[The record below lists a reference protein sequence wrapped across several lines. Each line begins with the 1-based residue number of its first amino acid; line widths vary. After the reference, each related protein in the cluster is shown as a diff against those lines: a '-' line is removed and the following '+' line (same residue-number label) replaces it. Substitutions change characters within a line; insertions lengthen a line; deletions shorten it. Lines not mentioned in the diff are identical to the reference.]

1 MGKSK
6 LFAGLKTSLAM
17 ASMLVS
23 AGCAAQQTISATP
36 VAEPI
41 SPTVATSTFDSVWTV
56 VRNTYVDTVFVRTRW
71 TAVRDTL
78 RPRAALV
85 TTRVG
90 LNALLATTLQ
100 RIPDSH
106 FYVIPE
112 AAELPDN
119 SADQSGVG
127 GATGISLRA
136 AGTTGVVWRVDPGS
150 PGALAGITAGQILE
164 KIGERDVSAA
174 LRKVGDLPVAGRP
187 RALAE
192 VLFSLNH
199 ALAPGVGSTINVE
212 LRTGNGRSVIDRQLV
227 AVPATGT
234 VSQFGN
240 LPPIAGRVVVQRL
253 ETPAGAG
260 ASCVGVIGFNIWL
273 PALVPELERAMD
285 RVSDC
290 KGIVIDLRGNPGG
303 VGAMVMGFGGYFVD
317 SVLSLGTMRSRQ
329 LALRFAIN
337 PRHVKSDGSPASPY
351 TGLMAILVDP
361 MTASTSEIFA
371 TGMQRIGRARVFGE
385 RSAGEALPA
394 MMDRLPS
401 GDVFVHAVADFTDPA
416 GSRIEGAGVV
426 PDDVV
431 PISPKE
437 LSEGRDAALEA
448 ATRWIRSSTAA
459 KHTPAT

>member
-6 LFAGLKTSLAM
+6 LLAVVKTSVVLA
-17 ASMLVS
+17 S
-23 AGCAAQQTISATP
+23 AVTAGGCASHQSIPSSQATAPVTSA
-36 VAEPI
+36 I
-41 SPTVATSTFDSVWTV
+41 ATSTFDSLWTV
-56 VRNTYVDTVFVRTRW
+56 VHDTYVDTVFVRTRW

-78 RPRAALV
+78 RPKAASI
-85 TTRVG
+85 TTRAG
-90 LNALLATTLQ
+90 LDALLAETLQ

-112 AAELPDN
+112 AVDVPDN
-119 SADQSGVG
+119 SADQGEVG
-127 GATGISLRA
+127 GTTGVSLRA
-136 AGTTGVVWRVDPGS
+136 AGTSGLVWRVDPGS
-150 PGALAGITAGQILE
+150 PGALAGIKPGQIIE
-164 KIGERDVSAA
+164 KVGDRDVGEA

-199 ALAPGVGSTINVE
+199 ALSPGAGSAVRIG
-212 LRTGNGRSVIDRQLV
+212 LRDGSGPVVDRQVV

-240 LPPIAGRVVVQRL
+240 LPPLAGRVVVQRL
-253 ETPAGAG
+253 ETPGGAG

-290 KGIVIDLRGNPGG
+290 KGIVVDLRGNPGG

-317 SVLSLGTMRSRQ
+317 SALSLGTMRSRQ
-329 LALRFAIN
+329 LSLHFAMN
-337 PRHVKSDGSPASPY
+337 PRRVKSDGSPVSPY
-351 TGLMAILVDP
+351 AGLMAILVDP

-401 GDVFVHAVADFTDPA
+401 GDVFVHAVADFTDPD
-416 GSRIEGAGVV
+416 GRRIEGAGVV
-426 PDDVV
+426 PDEVV
-431 PISPKE
+431 PISPKD
-437 LSEGRDAALEA
+437 LSEGKDAALDA
-448 ATRWIRSSTAA
+448 AARWIRNTAA
-459 KHTPAT
+459 KQTPAT

>member
-1 MGKSK
+1 MGNSK
-6 LFAGLKTSLAM
+6 LPAVLKTSVALMSVMVA
-17 ASMLVS
+17 
-23 AGCAAQQTISATP
+23 AGCASHQS
-36 VAEPI
+36 VSS
-41 SPTVATSTFDSVWTV
+41 SPTSVPVSPSVATSTFDSLWTLV
-56 VRNTYVDTVFVRTRW
+56 HDTYVDTVFVRTRW

-78 RPRAALV
+78 RPRAASV
-85 TTRVG
+85 TTRAE
-90 LNALLATTLQ
+90 LNSLLAETLQ

-112 AAELPDN
+112 AVELPDN
-119 SADQSGVG
+119 SSDQGEVG
-127 GATGISLRA
+127 GSTGISLRA
-136 AGTTGVVWRVDPGS
+136 AAASGVVWRVDPGS
-150 PGALAGITAGQILE
+150 PGALAGIKPGQIIE
-164 KIGERDVSAA
+164 KVGDRDVGAA

-199 ALAPGVGSTINVE
+199 ALSPGAGSAVRIR
-212 LRTGNGRSVIDRQLV
+212 LRDADGRLVDRQVV

-240 LPPIAGRVVVQRL
+240 LPPLAGRVVVQLL
-253 ETPAGAG
+253 ETPGSPG

-285 RVSDC
+285 KVSDC
-290 KGIVIDLRGNPGG
+290 KGIVVDLRGNPGG

-317 SVLSLGTMRSRQ
+317 SALSLGTMRSRE
-329 LALRFAIN
+329 LSLHFAMN
-337 PRHVKSDGSPASPY
+337 PRRVKSDGSPVSPY
-351 TGLMAILVDP
+351 AGLMAILVDP

-394 MMDRLPS
+394 LTDRLPS
-401 GDVFVHAVADFTDPA
+401 GDVFVHAVADFVDP
-416 GSRIEGAGVV
+416 GGRRIEGAGVV
-426 PDDVV
+426 PDEVV
-431 PISPKE
+431 PISPKD
-437 LSEGRDAALEA
+437 LSEGKDAALDA
-448 ATRWIRSSTAA
+448 ATRWIRSTAA

>member
-6 LFAGLKTSLAM
+6 LFPRLKTSVVAAAVVI
-17 ASMLVS
+17 ASACASHQTVS
-23 AGCAAQQTISATP
+23 QS
-36 VAEPI
+36 VLAEPV
-41 SPTVATSTFDSVWTV
+41 SPAVATSTFDSLWTV
-56 VRNTYVDTVFVRTRW
+56 VHDTYVDTVFVRTRW

-85 TTRVG
+85 TTRSG
-90 LNALLATTLQ
+90 LNSLLAETLE

-112 AAELPDN
+112 AAEISDTSP
-119 SADQSGVG
+119 SDQGGIGGTTGV
-127 GATGISLRA
+127 SLRA
-136 AGTTGVVWRVDPGS
+136 AGASGVVWRVDPGS
-150 PGALAGITAGQILE
+150 PGAVAGIQPGQVIE
-164 KIGERDVSAA
+164 KIGDRDVGAA

-192 VLFSLNH
+192 ILFSLNH
-199 ALAPGVGSTINVE
+199 ALAPATGSTVHIQ
-212 LRTGNGRSVIDRQLV
+212 LRENGKSIDRQLI
-227 AVPATGT
+227 AIPATGT

-240 LPPIAGRVVVQRL
+240 LPPLAGRVVVQRL

-260 ASCVGVIGFNIWL
+260 ASCVGVIAFNIWL

-285 RVSDC
+285 KVGDC
-290 KGIVIDLRGNPGG
+290 KGIVVDLRGNPGG

-317 SVLSLGTMRSRQ
+317 SALSLGTMRSRQ
-329 LALRFAIN
+329 LSLHFAMN
-337 PRHVKSDGSPASPY
+337 PRHVRSDGSAASPY

-401 GDVFVHAVADFTDPA
+401 GDVFVHAVADFTDPS
-416 GSRIEGAGVV
+416 GRRIEGAGVV
-426 PDDVV
+426 PDEVV
-431 PISPKE
+431 PISPKD
-437 LSEGRDAALEA
+437 LSEGKDAALDA

-459 KHTPAT
+459 NHAPAT

>member
-6 LFAGLKTSLAM
+6 SLAVLKTSVALASVVVA
-17 ASMLVS
+17 AS
-23 AGCAAQQTISATP
+23 CASHQSISPSPA
-36 VAEPI
+36 AEPL
-41 SPTVATSTFDSVWTV
+41 SPAVATSTFDSLWTV
-56 VRNTYVDTVFVRTRW
+56 VHDTYVDTVFVRTRW
-71 TAVRDTL
+71 AAVRDTL

-85 TTRVG
+85 STRAG
-90 LNALLATTLQ
+90 LNSLLAETLR

-106 FYVIPE
+106 FYVIP
-112 AAELPDN
+112 AAVEVPDN
-119 SADQSGVG
+119 STDQGEVG
-127 GATGISLRA
+127 GSTGISLRA
-136 AGTTGVVWRVDPGS
+136 AGASGIVWRVDPGS
-150 PGALAGITAGQILE
+150 PGALAGIKPGQLIE
-164 KIGERDVSAA
+164 KVGDRDVGAA
-174 LRKVGDLPVAGRP
+174 LQKVGDLPVAGRP

-199 ALAPGVGSTINVE
+199 ALSPGAGSAVRIR
-212 LRTGNGRSVIDRQLV
+212 LRDGDGQSVDQQIV

-253 ETPAGAG
+253 ETPGGAG

-290 KGIVIDLRGNPGG
+290 KGIVVDLRGNPGG

-317 SVLSLGTMRSRQ
+317 SALSLGTMRSRQ
-329 LALRFAIN
+329 LSLHFAMN
-337 PRHVKSDGSPASPY
+337 PRRVKSDGSQASPY
-351 TGLMAILVDP
+351 MGLMAIIVDP

-394 MMDRLPS
+394 TMDRLPS
-401 GDVFVHAVADFTDPA
+401 GDVFVHAIADFTDPD
-416 GSRIEGAGVV
+416 GRRIEGAGVV
-426 PDDVV
+426 PDEVV
-431 PISPKE
+431 PISPKD
-437 LSEGRDAALEA
+437 LSEGKDAALDA
-448 ATRWIRSSTAA
+448 AARWIRSTAA
-459 KHTPAT
+459 KHSPAT